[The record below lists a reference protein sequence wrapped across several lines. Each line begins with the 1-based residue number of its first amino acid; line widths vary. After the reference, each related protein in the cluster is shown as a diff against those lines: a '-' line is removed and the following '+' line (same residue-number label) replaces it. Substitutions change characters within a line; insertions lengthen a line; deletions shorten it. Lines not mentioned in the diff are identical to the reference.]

1 LLGSFFATA
10 FWALVGLRTRSG
22 KISLM
27 APILHPIKSVV
38 PSTEYLRPKY
48 KQMLLLPVNLHL
60 RMLLVSKLVDFE
72 VTLIPQE
79 NFALTFKGRKT
90 EQCSSVKRAFR
101 RVNYID
107 TPRLQRMSPNW
118 PFLKTSPD
126 ASSLLLV
133 RLCPY
138 LLKRLTCKE

>member
-48 KQMLLLPVNLHL
+48 KQILLLPVNLHL
-60 RMLLVSKLVDFE
+60 RMLLVSKLVDF
-72 VTLIPQE
+72 
-79 NFALTFKGRKT
+79 
-90 EQCSSVKRAFR
+90 
-101 RVNYID
+101 
-107 TPRLQRMSPNW
+107 
-118 PFLKTSPD
+118 
-126 ASSLLLV
+126 
-133 RLCPY
+133 
-138 LLKRLTCKE
+138 